1 MQRSNKGATTL
12 AQPTFTHTSSKNREK
27 QRGQRKVSIFISSLP
42 PPLLLKAITYQCLS
56 VLSSFLSFLLLVR
69 IRFSISF
76 FIADN
81 IYIERGIYSCLHHLI
96 HLFHV
101 SLPLL
106 SHILLILLFLINQVQ
121 LKFPILGSVLQC
133 GFFLFL
139 EIKKSLNSFFRDQN
153 LAVVTTVWKC
163 KKTVPF
169 ELIEVI
175 RDH

>member
-1 MQRSNKGATTL
+1 LLRVKWLNSHSVRKVQRSNKGATTL

-96 HLFHV
+96 HLFHIP
-101 SLPLL
+101 LP
-106 SHILLILLFLINQVQ
+106 HFL
-121 LKFPILGSVLQC
+121 
-133 GFFLFL
+133 GFF
-139 EIKKSLNSFFRDQN
+139 NS
-153 LAVVTTVWKC
+153 W
-163 KKTVPF
+163 
-169 ELIEVI
+169 VI
-175 RDH
+175 RYHINSWFSCFIFTM

>member
-1 MQRSNKGATTL
+1 VQRSNKGATTL

-81 IYIERGIYSCLHHLI
+81 IYIERYIFLSSSPDP
-96 HLFHV
+96 FV
-101 SLPLL
+101 SHSSPTFSWILQFL
-106 SHILLILLFLINQVQ
+106 SNQVSHKFLI
-121 LKFPILGSVLQC
+121 
-133 GFFLFL
+133 FLFYFYNVG
-139 EIKKSLNSFFRDQN
+139 SFFFRDQEIT
-153 LAVVTTVWKC
+153 L
-163 KKTVPF
+163 KKQLF
-169 ELIEVI
+169 
-175 RDH
+175 